1 MIRDEQGSM
10 SAFLAMLFLVF
21 LLLISVCVEG
31 IYMYTARGKAMGIY
45 MSGLSHTKGNY
56 QKELADMYHIYAMD
70 PRYHKKIETDFSDRM
85 KESLD
90 QNGDPF
96 RFQTGSTK
104 ISDILD
110 LSAQKGEVLKYQI
123 RQQMQYEAAGDILKN
138 LTKKIKAGEDQKNE
152 LSGIK
157 DQIQKEEE
165 EAEETENEKTLTSE
179 PVKKDP
185 RKGFMKLL
193 KEGKVNGLIVQ
204 NPYGMGYAT
213 VVAAARDVLGLGNEA
228 VIDSGYTW
236 VTKENMNKNAIKRML
251 Y

>member
-70 PRYHKKIETDFSDRM
+70 PRYHKKIEIDFSDRM

-185 RKGFMKLL
+185 RKSILYG
-193 KEGKVNGLIVQ
+193 EERTLIVPFKQ
-204 NPYGMGYAT
+204 E
-213 VVAAARDVLGLGNEA
+213 EA
-228 VIDSGYTW
+228 VITLRQKICLILFVFTIAMLLYGIDDLRNFY
-236 VTKENMNKNAIKRML
+236 ENDIRFL
-251 Y
+251 EQF

>member
-31 IYMYTARGKAMGIY
+31 IYMYIARGKAMGIY

-138 LTKKIKAGEDQKNE
+138 LTKKIRAGEDNM
-152 LSGIK
+152 SIIK
-157 DQIQKEEE
+157 HEVASPDAFGTRICRIFDSPIIQ
-165 EAEETENEKTLTSE
+165 TEPISIHH
-179 PVKKDP
+179 P
-185 RKGFMKLL
+185 RYSILNL
-193 KEGKVNGLIVQ
+193 
-204 NPYGMGYAT
+204 
-213 VVAAARDVLGLGNEA
+213 VL
-228 VIDSGYTW
+228 
-236 VTKENMNKNAIKRML
+236 
-251 Y
+251 

>member
-1 MIRDEQGSM
+1 
-10 SAFLAMLFLVF
+10 
-21 LLLISVCVEG
+21 
-31 IYMYTARGKAMGIY
+31 MGIY

-123 RQQMQYEAAGDILKN
+123 RQQIQYEAAGDILKN
-138 LTKKIKAGEDQKNE
+138 LTKRSR
-152 LSGIK
+152 L
-157 DQIQKEEE
+157 
-165 EAEETENEKTLTSE
+165 EKTRKMSSQELRIRF
-179 PVKKDP
+179 KK
-185 RKGFMKLL
+185 RKKKQKKRKMK
-193 KEGKVNGLIVQ
+193 KH
-204 NPYGMGYAT
+204 
-213 VVAAARDVLGLGNEA
+213 
-228 VIDSGYTW
+228 
-236 VTKENMNKNAIKRML
+236 
-251 Y
+251 

>member
-21 LLLISVCVEG
+21 TVDQRMCGRNLYVYSE
-31 IYMYTARGKAMGIY
+31 GKAMGIY

-110 LSAQKGEVLKYQI
+110 LSAQK
-123 RQQMQYEAAGDILKN
+123 
-138 LTKKIKAGEDQKNE
+138 
-152 LSGIK
+152 
-157 DQIQKEEE
+157 
-165 EAEETENEKTLTSE
+165 EK
-179 PVKKDP
+179 
-185 RKGFMKLL
+185 F
-193 KEGKVNGLIVQ
+193 
-204 NPYGMGYAT
+204 
-213 VVAAARDVLGLGNEA
+213 
-228 VIDSGYTW
+228 
-236 VTKENMNKNAIKRML
+236 
-251 Y
+251 

>member
-123 RQQMQYEAAGDILKN
+123 RQQIQYEAAGDILKN

-152 LSGIK
+152 FSGIK

-165 EAEETENEKTLTSE
+165 EAEET
-179 PVKKDP
+179 
-185 RKGFMKLL
+185 
-193 KEGKVNGLIVQ
+193 
-204 NPYGMGYAT
+204 
-213 VVAAARDVLGLGNEA
+213 
-228 VIDSGYTW
+228 
-236 VTKENMNKNAIKRML
+236 
-251 Y
+251 

>member
-1 MIRDEQGSM
+1 MCGRNLYVYSEGKGDGYLYVWAFSYKRKLSERACGYVSYLCDGSK
-10 SAFLAMLFLVF
+10 
-21 LLLISVCVEG
+21 ISQE
-31 IYMYTARGKAMGIY
+31 
-45 MSGLSHTKGNY
+45 
-56 QKELADMYHIYAMD
+56 
-70 PRYHKKIETDFSDRM
+70 DRNRFFRPH
-85 KESLD
+85 ERSLD

-193 KEGKVNGLIVQ
+193 KEGSVPLIMGEKKVSDLPINIVYGKKETTKQSAWNFMNRKDVEKGLDEFEKTASRIPLQV
-204 NPYGMGYAT
+204 NY
-213 VVAAARDVLGLGNEA
+213 R
-228 VIDSGYTW
+228 
-236 VTKENMNKNAIKRML
+236 
-251 Y
+251 

>member
-1 MIRDEQGSM
+1 
-10 SAFLAMLFLVF
+10 
-21 LLLISVCVEG
+21 
-31 IYMYTARGKAMGIY
+31 MYTARGKAMGIY

-70 PRYHKKIETDFSDRM
+70 PRYYKKIETDFSNRM

-104 ISDILD
+104 ISDMLD

-138 LTKKIKAGEDQKNE
+138 LTKKIKVGENQQNE

-157 DQIQKEEE
+157 DQIQKR
-165 EAEETENEKTLTSE
+165 
-179 PVKKDP
+179 KKKQKK
-185 RKGFMKLL
+185 RKMK
-193 KEGKVNGLIVQ
+193 KH
-204 NPYGMGYAT
+204 
-213 VVAAARDVLGLGNEA
+213 
-228 VIDSGYTW
+228 
-236 VTKENMNKNAIKRML
+236 
-251 Y
+251 

>member
-138 LTKKIKAGEDQKNE
+138 LTKR
-152 LSGIK
+152 SGL
-157 DQIQKEEE
+157 
-165 EAEETENEKTLTSE
+165 EKTRKMSSQELRIRF
-179 PVKKDP
+179 KK
-185 RKGFMKLL
+185 RKKKQKKRKMK
-193 KEGKVNGLIVQ
+193 KH
-204 NPYGMGYAT
+204 
-213 VVAAARDVLGLGNEA
+213 
-228 VIDSGYTW
+228 
-236 VTKENMNKNAIKRML
+236 
-251 Y
+251 

>member
-138 LTKKIKAGEDQKNE
+138 LTKKIRAGEDQKMSSQE
-152 LSGIK
+152 LRIRFK
-157 DQIQKEEE
+157 KRKKKQK
-165 EAEETENEKTLTSE
+165 KRKM
-179 PVKKDP
+179 KKH
-185 RKGFMKLL
+185 
-193 KEGKVNGLIVQ
+193 
-204 NPYGMGYAT
+204 
-213 VVAAARDVLGLGNEA
+213 
-228 VIDSGYTW
+228 
-236 VTKENMNKNAIKRML
+236 
-251 Y
+251 

>member
-123 RQQMQYEAAGDILKN
+123 RQQIQYEAAGDILKN

-193 KEGKVNGLIVQ
+193 KKARSHWSWERKKCQIFQLILSMAKKKQQSRVH
-204 NPYGMGYAT
+204 GI
-213 VVAAARDVLGLGNEA
+213 L
-228 VIDSGYTW
+228 
-236 VTKENMNKNAIKRML
+236 
-251 Y
+251 

>member
-123 RQQMQYEAAGDILKN
+123 RQQIQYEAAGDILKN
-138 LTKKIKAGEDQKNE
+138 LTKRSR
-152 LSGIK
+152 L
-157 DQIQKEEE
+157 
-165 EAEETENEKTLTSE
+165 EKTRKMSSQELRIRF
-179 PVKKDP
+179 KK
-185 RKGFMKLL
+185 RKKKQKKRKMK
-193 KEGKVNGLIVQ
+193 KH
-204 NPYGMGYAT
+204 
-213 VVAAARDVLGLGNEA
+213 
-228 VIDSGYTW
+228 
-236 VTKENMNKNAIKRML
+236 
-251 Y
+251 

>member
-123 RQQMQYEAAGDILKN
+123 RQQLLINQLNSLQGAGI
-138 LTKKIKAGEDQKNE
+138 
-152 LSGIK
+152 
-157 DQIQKEEE
+157 
-165 EAEETENEKTLTSE
+165 
-179 PVKKDP
+179 
-185 RKGFMKLL
+185 
-193 KEGKVNGLIVQ
+193 
-204 NPYGMGYAT
+204 
-213 VVAAARDVLGLGNEA
+213 
-228 VIDSGYTW
+228 
-236 VTKENMNKNAIKRML
+236 NAIIFRVRAEADAL
-251 Y
+251 YKSSYEPWSRFLTGEIGRAHV

>member
-1 MIRDEQGSM
+1 
-10 SAFLAMLFLVF
+10 
-21 LLLISVCVEG
+21 
-31 IYMYTARGKAMGIY
+31 MGIY

-123 RQQMQYEAAGDILKN
+123 RQQIQYEASGDILKN
-138 LTKKIKAGEDQKNE
+138 LTTK
-152 LSGIK
+152 S
-157 DQIQKEEE
+157 
-165 EAEETENEKTLTSE
+165 LTSM
-179 PVKKDP
+179 DFGSDIFIFTISISIYFLFYYNLHIYYT
-185 RKGFMKLL
+185 RKEFYYFHFIIFMYSLL
-193 KEGKVNGLIVQ
+193 LFII
-204 NPYGMGYAT
+204 Y
-213 VVAAARDVLGLGNEA
+213 
-228 VIDSGYTW
+228 
-236 VTKENMNKNAIKRML
+236 
-251 Y
+251 

>member
-85 KESLD
+85 KQSLD

-123 RQQMQYEAAGDILKN
+123 RQQMQYEAAEDILKN
-138 LTKKIKAGEDQKNE
+138 LTKK
-152 LSGIK
+152 L
-157 DQIQKEEE
+157 
-165 EAEETENEKTLTSE
+165 EKTRKMSSQELRIRF
-179 PVKKDP
+179 KK
-185 RKGFMKLL
+185 RKKKQKKRKMK
-193 KEGKVNGLIVQ
+193 KH
-204 NPYGMGYAT
+204 
-213 VVAAARDVLGLGNEA
+213 
-228 VIDSGYTW
+228 
-236 VTKENMNKNAIKRML
+236 
-251 Y
+251 

>member
-1 MIRDEQGSM
+1 MFDWLQVIAD
-10 SAFLAMLFLVF
+10 FLT
-21 LLLISVCVEG
+21 
-31 IYMYTARGKAMGIY
+31 YTALGLLPESKLGSAVNFFIFDTVKILILLMIIIY
-45 MSGLSHTKGNY
+45 AITFIRSYFPPEKTKKILSHTKGNY

-123 RQQMQYEAAGDILKN
+123 RQQMQYEAAEDILKN
-138 LTKKIKAGEDQKNE
+138 LTKKIRAGEDQKNE
-152 LSGIK
+152 FSGIK

-179 PVKKDP
+179 PVKKD
-185 RKGFMKLL
+185 L
-193 KEGKVNGLIVQ
+193 
-204 NPYGMGYAT
+204 
-213 VVAAARDVLGLGNEA
+213 
-228 VIDSGYTW
+228 
-236 VTKENMNKNAIKRML
+236 
-251 Y
+251 

>member
-1 MIRDEQGSM
+1 MNKR
-10 SAFLAMLFLVF
+10 
-21 LLLISVCVEG
+21 
-31 IYMYTARGKAMGIY
+31 
-45 MSGLSHTKGNY
+45 NY

-165 EAEETENEKTLTSE
+165 EAEEEEEIPEIRPVEREHEKST
-179 PVKKDP
+179 KKAEDAV
-185 RKGFMKLL
+185 LL
-193 KEGKVNGLIVQ
+193 Q
-204 NPYGMGYAT
+204 
-213 VVAAARDVLGLGNEA
+213 DVLTEYF
-228 VIDSGYTW
+228 S
-236 VTKENMNKNAIKRML
+236 
-251 Y
+251 

>member
-21 LLLISVCVEG
+21 LLLISVCVE
-31 IYMYTARGKAMGIY
+31 GIY

-138 LTKKIKAGEDQKNE
+138 LTKKIKAGN
-152 LSGIK
+152 
-157 DQIQKEEE
+157 
-165 EAEETENEKTLTSE
+165 
-179 PVKKDP
+179 
-185 RKGFMKLL
+185 
-193 KEGKVNGLIVQ
+193 GK
-204 NPYGMGYAT
+204 
-213 VVAAARDVLGLGNEA
+213 
-228 VIDSGYTW
+228 
-236 VTKENMNKNAIKRML
+236 
-251 Y
+251 